1 MNRLEIPEAGIAVDV
16 PASYS
21 EMTRPQLLYVMRH
34 LHALQQG
41 RISQAEFDLRVL
53 YRLARIKRTARSII
67 WERLHPNATRR
78 LVEKATLLADR
89 LLGFLFVQS
98 GDAQLPAFDAI
109 ENHLPTLRIGPIR
122 LVGPADGLLDLSLE
136 ELIAADAELILYTET
151 RDRRHVDE
159 LIAILYRRTGPIQ
172 PSGRRA
178 KAYRPERTARMAR
191 LIRFVPE
198 WKKQLILLWYAAC
211 IDNLQRGI
219 FTVCGR
225 EISFAPLF
233 SNAETSGKSL
243 GWLGIQF
250 DLAEKQTFGNIE
262 QTGKTNIIDVLT
274 LLLNYKYTSDHANK
288 TDKSD

>member
-1 MNRLEIPEAGIAVDV
+1 MNRIEIPEAQIAVDV

-21 EMTRPQLLYVMRH
+21 EMTRSQLLYVMRH
-34 LHALQQG
+34 LYALQQEK
-41 RISQAEFDLRVL
+41 ISQSEFNLRVL
-53 YRLARIKRTARSII
+53 YRLAGIKRTAHSII
-67 WERLHPNATRR
+67 WERLNPNMTHR

-98 GDAQLPAFDAI
+98 GDVQLPAFDVI

-136 ELIAADAELILYTET
+136 ELIAADAELTLYTET
-151 RDRRHVDE
+151 RDRHHVDE
-159 LIAILYRRTGPIQ
+159 LIAILYRRTGPMQ

-178 KAYRPERTARMAR
+178 KAYRPERAARMSR
-191 LIRFVPE
+191 LMRFVPE

-250 DLAEKQTFGNIE
+250 DLAEKRTFGDMD
-262 QTGKTNIIDVLT
+262 QTGKTNIVDVLT
-274 LLLNYKYTSDHANK
+274 LLLNYKYTSDHVNK